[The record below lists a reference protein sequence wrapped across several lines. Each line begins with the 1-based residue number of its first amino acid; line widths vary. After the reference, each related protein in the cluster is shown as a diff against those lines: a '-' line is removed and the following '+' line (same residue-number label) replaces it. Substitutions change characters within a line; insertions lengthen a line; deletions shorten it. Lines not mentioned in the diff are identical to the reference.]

1 MERTFVA
8 WLESHGI
15 QKGIYGYWDQ
25 VHFKHAPDGKMKNG
39 WADFVFVSRRL
50 VIELDGNHHK
60 TRKHLD
66 EIRDDHLSTRRGYK
80 VIRITHTEYVKQTRL
95 KQIESVLGI

>member
-1 MERTFVA
+1 
-8 WLESHGI
+8 
-15 QKGIYGYWDQ
+15 
-25 VHFKHAPDGKMKNG
+25 MKNG

-66 EIRDDHLSTRRGYK
+66 EIRDDHLSTRRGYT
-80 VIRITHTEYVKQTRL
+80 VIRITHSEYVKQTRL
-95 KQIESVLGI
+95 KQIEHVLGI